1 MRQYGGNKQCASLL
15 LAQTHNIAHEQMQI
29 RRFFV
34 DTVCNWPPAL
44 RLTLDFFGVDKL
56 MLGSDHPFW
65 PMSMATEVLDSLDL
79 SPVDRAKIEYE
90 NAAGLFQLPVAL
102 TRGG

>member
-1 MRQYGGNKQCASLL
+1 MTTSDICGRLD
-15 LAQTHNIAHEQMQI
+15 
-29 RRFFV
+29 RRAVDPSERADPQVFV

-44 RLTLDFFGVDKL
+44 KLTLDFFGVDKL

-65 PMSMATEVLDSLDL
+65 PMSMATEVLDSLHL

-90 NAAGLFQLPVAL
+90 NAARLFQLPVTL
-102 TRGG
+102 TSVG